1 MQREEELA
9 KLFKQYQDYLDTL
22 LGLNEPSWIG
32 IDLLEFRSNL
42 RKEQGEWSDE
52 NIFYYNLI
60 SKNFNAFSIV
70 ISAIFSTGIA
80 LKLDNSSA
88 IYLTLDGSL
97 RLPLYGSGV
106 R

>member
-42 RKEQGEWSDE
+42 RKEQGDWSDE
-52 NIFYYNLI
+52 NIFYHI
-60 SKNFNAFSIV
+60 EAKTF
-70 ISAIFSTGIA
+70 
-80 LKLDNSSA
+80 LK
-88 IYLTLDGSL
+88 YLELCQKEK
-97 RLPLYGSGV
+97 
-106 R
+106 